1 VAVLRKTISQANAQA
16 AAAQQAPQQQQAN
29 AQAENTASSDLATLQ
44 GADNFATDLG
54 KLASDVS
61 QANTDLAGE
70 KSDAATA

>member
-16 AAAQQAPQQQQAN
+16 AAARQAPQQQQAN
-29 AQAENTASSDLATLQ
+29 AQADNIASSDLATQQ
-44 GADNFATDLG
+44 GAHSFAADLG

-70 KSDAATA
+70 EPDVATA